1 MRASEVKKLLK
12 VSPVTLCKYVKN
24 GTLQVTKL
32 GNGRYEYEDASVYKF
47 LGLKEKKI
55 EKYNCIY
62 CRCSNPPKKYLD
74 SQEERLLNF
83 CTSKGIEISKSFRD
97 IKSGMN
103 FDRKDFNEM
112 LSEIISGKIDTLV
125 VENKDRLCRFGFELL
140 EKLCSF
146 YGTKILV
153 ANNLTEKNFEEELT
167 EDLLAI
173 IHYFSMKSYSHR
185 RKLNRLKQELEN
197 DNSED

>member
-12 VSPVTLCKYVKN
+12 VSAVTLCKYVKN
-24 GTLQVTKL
+24 GTLSVTKL

-62 CRCSNPPKKYLD
+62 CRCSNPSEKYLN

-83 CTSKGIEISKSFRD
+83 CTSKGIEISKIFKD

-140 EKLCSF
+140 EKLCSY
-146 YGTKILV
+146 YGTQILI

-173 IHYFSMKSYSHR
+173 IHYFSMKSHSHR

>member
-1 MRASEVKKLLK
+1 M
-12 VSPVTLCKYVKN
+12 
-24 GTLQVTKL
+24 
-32 GNGRYEYEDASVYKF
+32 
-47 LGLKEKKI
+47 
-55 EKYNCIY
+55 
-62 CRCSNPPKKYLD
+62 
-74 SQEERLLNF
+74 
-83 CTSKGIEISKSFRD
+83 
-97 IKSGMN
+97 
-103 FDRKDFNEM
+103 
-112 LSEIISGKIDTLV
+112 V

>member
-24 GTLQVTKL
+24 GTLSVTKL

-62 CRCSNPPKKYLD
+62 CRYSNPSEKYLD
-74 SQEERLLNF
+74 NQQERLLNF
-83 CTSKGIEISKSFRD
+83 CTSKGIEISKIFKD

-140 EKLCSF
+140 EKLCSY
-146 YGTKILV
+146 YGTQILV
-153 ANNLTEKNFEEELT
+153 ANNLTEKNFEEELM
-167 EDLLAI
+167 EDLLEI

-197 DNSED
+197 DNPED